1 MEPALFDTTV
11 WIDFIKGIDNPQT
24 ELLEKTISQEPGFVL
39 ITPTVLLEILQG
51 LRTESDFNRTKT
63 TLESFQ
69 MLSPGWADISVD
81 AARLYF
87 TLRKK
92 GVIIRKSTD
101 CLIARIAL
109 QFDVLLVHNDIDFDQ
124 IAQYTPLRAFR

>member
-11 WIDFIKGIDNPQT
+11 WIDFIKGIDNRQT
-24 ELLEKTISQEPGFVL
+24 QLLGETISQEPRFVL
-39 ITPTVLLEILQG
+39 ITPTVLQEILQG

-63 TLESFQ
+63 ILESFQ

-92 GVIIRKSTD
+92 GVTIRKSTD
-101 CLIARIAL
+101 CLIAQIAL
-109 QFDVLLVHNDIDFDQ
+109 HFDILLVHNDVDFDH
-124 IAQYTPLRAFR
+124 IAQHTPLRTFR

>member
-11 WIDFIKGIDNPQT
+11 WIDFIKGIDNRQT
-24 ELLEKTISQEPGFVL
+24 QLLGETISQEPRFVL
-39 ITPTVLLEILQG
+39 ITPTVLQEILQG

-63 TLESFQ
+63 ILESFQ

-92 GVIIRKSTD
+92 GVTIRKSTD
-101 CLIARIAL
+101 CLIAQIAL
-109 QFDVLLVHNDIDFDQ
+109 YFDILLVHNDVDFDH
-124 IAQYTPLRAFR
+124 IAQHTPLRTFR